1 MTDDPK
7 GKQRKKRDLAAQLE
21 ELRKKEA
28 RKQAKDWSP
37 ADAIMRGIRQDAPTP
52 QAERQPKEEAA
63 KQRPARPQHILYR
76 RDLPSQ
82 TKGATH
88 REPDHHVVLDEEID
102 GVEAWR
108 PDRGPIFLVRRRV
121 DEVEGA
127 ESVSSVFR
135 DAFAAEDSGVRQR
148 IANMTES
155 AALEQLMFMDIET
168 TGLDN
173 SPLFLIGTMVWEAG
187 GFEARQYLARN
198 YAEEAAVI
206 SFFRDACAARKL
218 LVTFN
223 GKSFDVPFIRLRAT
237 ATRAPLPVELAHL
250 DLLHECRRVWR
261 HSLPNCKLQT
271 LERYVCG
278 RQRVGDIP
286 GDQIADAYHAYV
298 RTDNAWQI
306 VDILKHNLLDLI
318 TMADL
323 LIRLP

>member
-1 MTDDPK
+1 MTDEPK
-7 GKQRKKRDLAAQLE
+7 RRQRKSRDLAAQLE

-28 RKQAKDWSP
+28 RKQAKAWSP
-37 ADAIMRGIRQDAPTP
+37 ADAIMRGIRQEAQTAR
-52 QAERQPKEEAA
+52 AERQAKEEAA
-63 KQRPARPQHILYR
+63 RPRPAQPQHILYR
-76 RDLPSQ
+76 RNLPSQ
-82 TKGATH
+82 TKVAPP
-88 REPDHHVVLDEEID
+88 RAPDRHVVLHEAVA
-102 GVEAWR
+102 GVEAAH
-108 PDRGPIFLVRRRV
+108 PDRGPIFLIRQRV

-127 ESVSSVFR
+127 EQVSGAFR
-135 DAFAAEDSGVRQR
+135 DALASEASSIRQR
-148 IANMTES
+148 VENVS
-155 AALEQLMFMDIET
+155 GPPALEQMMFMDIET

-173 SPLFLIGTMVWEAG
+173 SPLFLIGTMVWEAS
-187 GFEARQYLARN
+187 GFEVRQYMARN

-206 SFFRDACAARKL
+206 SFFREACAARKL

-223 GKSFDVPFIRLRAT
+223 GKSFDMPFIRLRAT
-237 ATRAPLPVELAHL
+237 ATRVPPLGELAHL